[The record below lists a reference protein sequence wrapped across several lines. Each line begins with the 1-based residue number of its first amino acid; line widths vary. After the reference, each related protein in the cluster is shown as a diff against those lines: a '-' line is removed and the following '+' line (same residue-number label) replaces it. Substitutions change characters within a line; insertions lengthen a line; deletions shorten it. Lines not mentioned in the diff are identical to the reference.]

1 MNLPDSKSA
10 KRRARERWR
19 RTAGAVIAHT
29 RRDSDIT
36 QEGLAKHLG
45 VSVDTI
51 GAIETGRRKVEV
63 GDLIEA
69 ANALNVDPVKL
80 LKRILA
86 W

>member
-1 MNLPDSKSA
+1 VNIPGSNSA
-10 KRRARERWR
+10 KKKAREQWR
-19 RTAGAVIAHT
+19 QTAGAVIAHT
-29 RRDSDIT
+29 RRDSDVT
-36 QEGLAKHLG
+36 QEDLAKRLG

-69 ANALNVDPVKL
+69 AKALNVDPLKL

>member
-1 MNLPDSKSA
+1 MNLLDSKSA

-19 RTAGAVIAHT
+19 QTAGAVIAHT

-36 QEGLAKHLG
+36 QEDLAERLG

-63 GDLIEA
+63 GELIEA
-69 ANALNVDPVKL
+69 AKALNVDPVKM
-80 LKRILA
+80 LKRVLA